1 MLFTPQ
7 EIQAMLALLNRTPMT
22 PAELLYSQGFFQRLA
37 TFCQPATSTRSGPS
51 KPEPEPKVEERPDR
65 KGGEE

>member
-7 EIQAMLALLNRTPMT
+7 EIQAILQLLNRTPMS
-22 PAELLYSQGFFQRLA
+22 PAEMLFATNFFKRLA
-37 TFCQPATSTRSGPS
+37 AFCQPPPAPP
-51 KPEPEPKVEERPDR
+51 KPPEPEKEEEPERPDR